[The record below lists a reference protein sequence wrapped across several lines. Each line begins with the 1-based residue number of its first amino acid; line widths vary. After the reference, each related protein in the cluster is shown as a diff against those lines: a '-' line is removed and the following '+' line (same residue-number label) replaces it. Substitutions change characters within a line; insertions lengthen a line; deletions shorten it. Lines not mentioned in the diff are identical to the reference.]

1 MLIIQY
7 LNVIG

>member
-1 MLIIQY
+1 MDVIVY